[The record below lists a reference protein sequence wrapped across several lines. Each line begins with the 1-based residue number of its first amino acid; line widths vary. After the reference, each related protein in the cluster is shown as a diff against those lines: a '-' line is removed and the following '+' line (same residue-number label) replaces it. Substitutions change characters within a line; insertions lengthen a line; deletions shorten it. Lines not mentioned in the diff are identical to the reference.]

1 MALPLKKEAPLNG
14 AHKVA
19 AFLLTL
25 EKPVAATLLK
35 QMDAKAMTEVAA
47 AMTILDPRLSENQA
61 IHELYRELSRK
72 LNAGV
77 GPRAQDDSEL
87 TVILE
92 TSIGRERAR
101 TVIAQIHERRRVEH
115 PFAILDEEPL
125 PVLCATLAEESN
137 AAVALVLAHLRPD
150 QSAEV
155 LAALGGERALDVVLR
170 IAAIAPPPTESLIQV
185 ANELRERMVEFSKR
199 PRPFAKESALK
210 SVAQMLNMSGET
222 VEKVV
227 MEGLGTA
234 SEELLA
240 DVKEAMFTWED
251 IAQVDKRGMQKILGS
266 VETRTLAIA
275 LKGCSPEVEQNIMAN
290 LSARVRAMVAD
301 ERELA
306 GPLPMAQINESRNEL
321 MKNVRALMEA
331 GEFKPA
337 KAGEELVN

>member
-1 MALPLKKEAPLNG
+1 MAAPLKKEAPLNG

-222 VEKVV
+222 VEKAV

-251 IAQVDKRGMQKILGS
+251 IAKVDKRGMQKILGS

-306 GPLPMAQINESRNEL
+306 GPLPMVQINESRNEL